1 MNKFSFIKLH
11 KLNRVHWMKQFWAIF
26 TFLLL
31 GCSLSSL
38 ATNKTIT
45 GAVLDYNSQPVV
57 NQPMVIYYDSTAQP
71 GTYSQ
76 ITVYTDSQGE
86 YSGTVQAALATGNIY
101 VYTSDCQSNL
111 IQNQVNYNA
120 ASTYNNIDF
129 VYCNFSSNLTAEII
143 PDSSGTPYILTA
155 NSINAF
161 GPVAYQWS
169 TGATTDT
176 IHVTHNGFYC
186 VTITDNSNSQAS
198 TCRQVYLNC
207 SARFSHSM
215 VGTEANFTGIAE
227 GYLPIQFQWSYGDG
241 SSDSGISTSHLYSA
255 TSITPFET
263 CVTITDAAN
272 CSASYCDNVIV
283 GPNGG
288 DFSITGNLSAS
299 IHNLTS
305 ANVYLLSEQADT
317 ADRVFNV
324 IDSVTITGTNNYAF
338 HHLPIGEYLV
348 RAEALPNSSHFN
360 DFAATYFGGFIGWQY
375 ATSLFLQSNSTN
387 NNIMLRSINHPMGA
401 GSISGT
407 ITDSSSLWGIEGIA
421 VYAVDQNNV
430 IRGRSITNT
439 SGEYL
444 ITSLMEGEYELFVDF
459 PGKFAEP
466 YPFTISS
473 SQLNVTDKNWE
484 ARFRFVAPPDPT
496 VSIQE
501 VASTA
506 VNKFTVFPN
515 PARETVQI
523 VNNTQD
529 AIRSA
534 EIYSLH
540 GQLIDSNVSLTNHLT
555 LSINHL
561 PSGVYSL
568 IVKTEQGNTFTQPLI
583 IQ

>member
-1 MNKFSFIKLH
+1 
-11 KLNRVHWMKQFWAIF
+11 MKQFWAIF
-26 TFLLL
+26 TFLLI

-45 GAVLDYNSQPVV
+45 GAVVDYNNQPVV

-76 ITVYTDSQGE
+76 ITVFTDSQGE
-86 YSGTVQAALATGNIY
+86 YSGTVQAALPSGTIY

-111 IQNQVNYNA
+111 IQNQVAYSA

-129 VYCNFSSNLTAEII
+129 VYCNFASNITAEIAA
-143 PDSSGTPYILTA
+143 DSSTTPYLLTA
-155 NSINAF
+155 DAINGF
-161 GPVAYQWS
+161 GPLSYQWN

-176 IHVTHNGFYC
+176 IHVTSNGFYC
-186 VTITDNSNSQAS
+186 VTITDNSNTQAYS
-198 TCRQVYLNC
+198 CRQVYLDC
-207 SARFSHSM
+207 SARFSHST
-215 VGTEANFTGIAE
+215 VGTEAHFQGIAE
-227 GYLPIQFQWSYGDG
+227 GYTPVQFQWTFGDG
-241 SSDSGISTSHLYSA
+241 TSDAGITTSHLYTA
-255 TSITPFET
+255 TSITPYEA

-272 CSASYCDNVIV
+272 CSTSFCDNVIV

-288 DFSITGNLSAS
+288 DFSITGSLSAG
-299 IHNLTS
+299 IQNLNS
-305 ANVYLLSEQADT
+305 AHVYLLSEQADS

-324 IDSVTITGTNNYAF
+324 IDSVSLTGASNYAF

-348 RAEALPNSSHFN
+348 RAEAKPNTSQFN

-375 ATSLFLQSNSTN
+375 ATSLFLQGNSSN
-387 NNIMLRSINHPMGA
+387 NNIMLKSINPPMGV
-401 GSISGT
+401 GSIAGA
-407 ITDSSSLWGIEGIA
+407 ITDSASLSGVKGIA

-430 IRGRSITNT
+430 IRGRSITNVN
-439 SGEYL
+439 GEYL
-444 ITSLMEGEYELFVDF
+444 INSLLEGDYHLLIDF
-459 PGKFAEP
+459 PGKFAQP

-501 VASTA
+501 VTEAAISE
-506 VNKFTVFPN
+506 FTVFPN

-523 VNNTQD
+523 VNNTQE
-529 AIRSA
+529 AVLSA

-540 GQLIDSNVSLTNHLT
+540 GQLIDSNVSLTNTTVYH
-555 LSINHL
+555 IGHL

-568 IVKTEQGNTFTQPLI
+568 IINTEKGNTFTQPLI